1 MSSIGSGGV
10 VFGVQ
15 CAGAIGSSQSA
26 GEGGGPSVDHC
37 GPFSA
42 QTEPEK
48 WLKSRQFGK
57 KALIFVLNQK
67 HSGYM
72 ETTKRI

>member
-48 WLKSRQFGK
+48 WLESRPWAAWVGG
-57 KALIFVLNQK
+57 AATGAVCRLIPEK
-67 HSGYM
+67 PCW
-72 ETTKRI
+72 

>member
-37 GPFSA
+37 RPFSA

-48 WLKSRQFGK
+48 WLETGRGQRGWEG
-57 KALIFVLNQK
+57 AATGAVCQLIPEK
-67 HSGYM
+67 PCW
-72 ETTKRI
+72 